1 MKQLSQHLPPELN
14 QGTIRRYVEPFIG
27 GGAMFLNIV
36 RSYNIEE
43 CIISD
48 VHEDLILC
56 YQTIQRDVEAVIQVL
71 EELRVRYLYATDDER
86 KTMYYEVRSLF
97 NAQRPNIDFL
107 EFQPAW
113 IERTAH
119 IIFLNHTCFNGLFRF
134 NSKGEFN
141 VPHGRY
147 KKPRIFDHKHLYAWA
162 ELLQRVQILQGDF
175 SICQDYGNSNTFYY
189 FDPPYRPL
197 NKTAA
202 FTSYARRAFTDFDQK
217 RLAQVFRHLHKM
229 GARLMLS
236 NSDPRNKTIDDYFFE
251 DLYAGFH
258 MSTVLAARSINSKAN
273 GRGKISE
280 IVIMNYNPDERMS
293 YDFTTNGNGN
303 GKLV

>member
-1 MKQLSQHLPPELN
+1 
-14 QGTIRRYVEPFIG
+14 
-27 GGAMFLNIV
+27 MFLNIV
-36 RSYNIEE
+36 RTYHIEE

-56 YQTIQRDVEAVIQVL
+56 YQTIQRDVYAVIQVL
-71 EELRVRYLYATDDER
+71 EKLRACYLDATADER
-86 KTMYYEVRSLF
+86 TAMYYDMRNLF
-97 NAQRPNIDFL
+97 NAQRPHIDFL
-107 EFQPAW
+107 EFHPAW
-113 IERTAH
+113 IERAAH

-147 KKPRIFDHKHLYAWA
+147 KKPRIFDQEHLYAWA
-162 ELLQRVQILQGDF
+162 EILQRVQILQGDF
-175 SICQDYGNSNTFYY
+175 AICQDYGNSNTFYY

-202 FTSYARRAFTDFDQK
+202 FTSYAKRAFTDFDQK
-217 RLAQVFRHLHKM
+217 RLAQVFHHLHKT

-236 NSDPRNKTIDDYFFE
+236 NSDPRNKTTQDYFFE

-258 MSTVLAARSINSKAN
+258 MSTVLATRCINSKAN

-280 IVIMNYNPDERMS
+280 IVIMNYNPSERTS
-293 YDFTTNGNGN
+293 YDFSPNGNGN